1 MTVLNPPGE
10 SRITQDAETVKIKL
24 RAPRSI
30 FAVISSDEIK
40 AFVDLAGL
48 EPGTH
53 PMHVQ
58 TVIPQ
63 GVEVLSVT
71 PDLVKFTIDPIV
83 QKRMGVRIVR
93 SGEAP
98 AGWTVAGIDPETRTV
113 TVVGPQSVVATVA
126 EVVGTVVV
134 SNATAGDAD
143 IEVSLQAVDEDG
155 EVVESVRIVPKVIS
169 ARVRYARSLA
179 RKVVD
184 VKPTVEGTAAPGYT
198 ISEIRV
204 EPARVEL
211 AGTGAALDAVTTLS
225 TEPISA
231 ADLTESTSRTVSL
244 VLPEGFD
251 PWFLVRFILQKSC
264 FCFQLLVAFSDRIS
278 YAFCKSAIDLF
289 IFVLTDRFI
298 QHIHICLRFQFL
310 ETFDLLLKF
319 LDLLRDGTH
328 VDLIFGNAIYRF
340 QHCLRIQNQR
350 SLCLDS
356 LQNELF
362 QLLHVDLMRRTPL
375 PVFVCV
381 AMEIRVSLLN
391 SFPNHVLTTAT
402 AENQSG

>member
-1 MTVLNPPGE
+1 M
-10 SRITQDAETVKIKL
+10 D
-24 RAPRSI
+24 
-30 FAVISSDEIK
+30 
-40 AFVDLAGL
+40 
-48 EPGTH
+48 
-53 PMHVQ
+53 
-58 TVIPQ
+58 
-63 GVEVLSVT
+63 
-71 PDLVKFTIDPIV
+71 
-83 QKRMGVRIVR
+83 
-93 SGEAP
+93 
-98 AGWTVAGIDPETRTV
+98 GIDPETRTV

-244 VLPEGFD
+244 VLPEGVTVTNKMVN
-251 PWFLVRFILQKSC
+251 VRIEVK
-264 FCFQLLVAFSDRIS
+264 
-278 YAFCKSAIDLF
+278 K
-289 IFVLTDRFI
+289 
-298 QHIHICLRFQFL
+298 
-310 ETFDLLLKF
+310 
-319 LDLLRDGTH
+319 
-328 VDLIFGNAIYRF
+328 N
-340 QHCLRIQNQR
+340 
-350 SLCLDS
+350 
-356 LQNELF
+356 
-362 QLLHVDLMRRTPL
+362 
-375 PVFVCV
+375 
-381 AMEIRVSLLN
+381 
-391 SFPNHVLTTAT
+391 
-402 AENQSG
+402 